1 MSLAIAVKNALVA
14 AQEAFPEVLSISTG
28 FDYSNKNICSI
39 YITTEEEKHAPSPCT
54 YSFITQIC
62 NISIIYFIGKELR
75 DTVRDTCKNIA
86 ARVMTALQN
95 NLTLDGF
102 LRSGEILTYTPGD
115 DKVNGEDAVV
125 GIIQLQGKYFRSQ
138 S

>member
-1 MSLAIAVKNALVA
+1 MSLAIAVQKALVA
-14 AQEAFPEVLSISTG
+14 AQAAFTEVKSISTG
-28 FDYSNKNICSI
+28 FDYKNNNMCSI
-39 YITTEEEKHAPSPCT
+39 YISCDEEKHAPCACT
-54 YSFITQIC
+54 YSFITQVC
-62 NISIIYFIGKELR
+62 NISIIYLVEKELR
-75 DTVRDTCKNIA
+75 DTVRDAVNNIA

-102 LRSGEILTYTPGD
+102 LRGGEIVDYLPGD